1 MIDIIKPLISKFMP
15 FAQKRMGFDKPPRL
29 FLRSDVSNADNPL
42 GKTAY
47 YDPNEQ
53 KVVLYVTGRHPKD
66 VMRSLS
72 HELVHHT
79 QNCRGDFDN
88 VHEMGDGYAQND
100 AHLRE
105 MEREAYETGNLCF
118 RDWEDSIKHTIYFE
132 HLQKGVATIMSTKDW
147 KNKEIQGLLSEA
159 WGFSMNL
166 DALTEAKGREPENE
180 EEEEFAALADPKK
193 LITRA
198 DTIAGA
204 TMEEDEELEE
214 IIDTSPDAEDRGR
227 GRGKSGKKKKHD
239 KEDLDEQ
246 KLREAVRKALK
257 VSTNMVSESEDE
269 NIEDI
274 MSISR
279 FIEKQPEWGDL
290 TDLMSRG
297 VHPGAPDVVY
307 LARQFFN
314 EYGEDWRQHEQDII
328 KDLEHM
334 SKRNEDRKLREAV
347 RKALK
352 VSTNMVSER
361 SEREPK
367 KGVKIT
373 NAIANFIKKDPDGK
387 KYLDVMSQRGTPGA
401 VDVYHLAG
409 QFYKQY
415 GKKWGQNKQNIINAL
430 MDELNEDRK
439 LREAVRKAL
448 KASIKKA

>member
-352 VSTNMVSER
+352 
-361 SEREPK
+361 
-367 KGVKIT
+367 
-373 NAIANFIKKDPDGK
+373 
-387 KYLDVMSQRGTPGA
+387 
-401 VDVYHLAG
+401 
-409 QFYKQY
+409 
-415 GKKWGQNKQNIINAL
+415 
-430 MDELNEDRK
+430 
-439 LREAVRKAL
+439 
-448 KASIKKA
+448 ASIKKA